1 MRILTS
7 RGSQPQLA
15 KINIFKDKPLE
26 IRYMKICTT
35 TNEEVTSKYVE
46 FKCPKCLGSNII
58 RSSHARETSMPY
70 ICPECGFTGP

>member
-1 MRILTS
+1 
-7 RGSQPQLA
+7 
-15 KINIFKDKPLE
+15 
-26 IRYMKICTT
+26 MKVCTT

-70 ICPECGFTGP
+70 SCPECGFTGP